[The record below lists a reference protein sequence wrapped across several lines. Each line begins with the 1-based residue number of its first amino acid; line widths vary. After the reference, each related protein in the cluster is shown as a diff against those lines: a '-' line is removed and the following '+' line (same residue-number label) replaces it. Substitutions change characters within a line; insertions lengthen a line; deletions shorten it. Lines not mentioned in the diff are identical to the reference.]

1 MGFIWSVKRL
11 FLLVLLLS
19 ACVGKGNYAP
29 VYEAGSH
36 RNTGKNTHFVSRGET
51 LFSIAWRYGID
62 FRKLARTNNIKSP
75 YTIYPG
81 QTLSL
86 SKATTTTARPSKNV
100 SRGGIKSTDSVMNR
114 TAKPSSR
121 KAPKATQSKSN
132 SDFRIDRNRYPF
144 TWKWPLRGKILR
156 GFTTFGTAHKGV
168 DIQGKIG
175 NPVLAA
181 NSGKVVYA
189 GSGLVGYGNLLILR
203 HDDRYLSAY
212 GHNSRLLVKEG
223 EVVKVGQKIAE
234 VGDSGTNE
242 AKLHFEVRLDGKPIN
257 PTKLLPR

>member
-1 MGFIWSVKRL
+1 MGFIWSLKRP

-36 RNTGKNTHFVSRGET
+36 RNTTKNTHVVSRGET

-62 FRKLARTNNIKSP
+62 FRQLARTNNIQSP
-75 YTIYPG
+75 YTIFPG
-81 QTLSL
+81 QSLALNKAGKSSSQLSNNVRPAGSNPTKPKVKTASRDTAKQTRQS
-86 SKATTTTARPSKNV
+86 SK
-100 SRGGIKSTDSVMNR
+100 SRSSTDF
-114 TAKPSSR
+114 K
-121 KAPKATQSKSN
+121 
-132 SDFRIDRNRYPF
+132 IDRGRYPF
-144 TWKWPLRGKILR
+144 RWQWPLRGKILR

-175 NPVLAA
+175 KPVQAA

-223 EVVKVGQKIAE
+223 QLVKVGQKIAE

-257 PTKLLPR
+257 PTKLLPK